1 METLRII
8 ESKKDLTWEYD
19 AEADVLYLSVGQ
31 PKKAEGID
39 IGEGTV
45 VRVDP
50 ETQEVV
56 GITLIGIRERM
67 LSETRQRKKKQK
79 KKK

>member
-1 METLRII
+1 VETLRII